1 MANAIGGFTPMMRQY
16 LETKAQYEDC
26 ILFYR
31 LGDFYEMFFEDA
43 VTVSRELELTLT
55 GKDCGQEER
64 APMCGV
70 PYHAATGY
78 INKLVESGYKVAICE
93 QTENPSEA
101 KGLVRREVVR
111 IVTPGTITD
120 ENAVEQ
126 TKNNFL
132 AAVKKQGGEMGIAF
146 LDYSTGEL
154 YCTDLEGDVMAGF
167 EAELA
172 RFSPSEIYLSGEAA
186 EDGTICKLAEDKY
199 SCYISKGEE
208 EDFELA
214 SSKQVIKNQF
224 GKSAADLGLPEN
236 GMCICAVGGAISYII
251 KTQKTTIDH
260 INYVEYYRANQYMD
274 IDVSSRRNL
283 EITESMRGRGKKG
296 SLLSVMDKTSTAM
309 GARMLRYWLEHPLLN
324 PVSINNRLSGVEELF
339 GSMEMRDELCSVL
352 SRVRDLERL
361 NAKVVSGSANA
372 KEVLAIGHSAM
383 ELPQLGTLLSRC
395 RSKILVSLASKLDTL
410 DDIAMLVDMAIKPD
424 AGPTI
429 KDGDIIK
436 DGFNETLDSYRKAEK
451 NGKSWIAE
459 VEAEEREKT
468 GIKNLKVGYN
478 RVFGY
483 YIEISN
489 SNKDKVPDY
498 YIRKQTLTNGERFIT
513 PRLKEIEVL
522 IIDAQDK
529 KVQLEY
535 DLFCQVR
542 KKVAE
547 ANERIKISAR
557 VVSTLDCLNSFA
569 CVAVKNNY
577 TKPVVDESGVIDIKD
592 GRHPV
597 VESISN
603 TMFVPNDTL
612 LNNSGERLSIITG
625 PNMAGKSTYMRQVA
639 VITLMAQVGS
649 FVPASSAH
657 IGIVDRIFT
666 RVGASDDLSAGQST
680 FMVEMSEV
688 ANILKNA
695 TKRSLIIYDEI
706 GRGTST
712 YDGLAIAWAV
722 LEYTADPKKCGAKTL
737 FATHYHELTSLDKTL
752 PGVANY
758 STAVKKRGDDII
770 FLRKIT
776 KGSAD
781 RSYGVEVALLA
792 GVPESVIRRA
802 KEILNGIEQ
811 ENGQIVVK
819 PSVVLSSNAP
829 VSGQMSL
836 MSAASPVEEKLKE
849 LDINTITPIEAMGIL
864 YDLKKMV

>member
-1 MANAIGGFTPMMRQY
+1 MAKAIGEFTPMMRQY

-78 INKLVESGYKVAICE
+78 INKLVENGYKVAICE
-93 QTENPSEA
+93 QTENPATA

-132 AAVKKQGGEMGIAF
+132 ASVIKQDGKMGIAF

-154 YCTDLEGDVMAGF
+154 YCTDIEGDVMAGF

-172 RFSPSEIYLSGEAA
+172 RFSPSEIYLSTSAS
-186 EDGTICKLAEDKY
+186 EDGVICKLAEDKY
-199 SCYISKGEE
+199 GCYVSKGDE
-208 EDFELA
+208 EDFEIPSA
-214 SSKQVIKNQF
+214 EQVIENQF
-224 GKSAADLGLPEN
+224 RKSAVDLGLPEN
-236 GMCICAVGGAISYII
+236 GLCICAVGAAISYII

-260 INYVEYYRANQYMD
+260 INYVEYYRTNQYMD

-296 SLLSVMDKTSTAM
+296 SLLSVVDKTSTAM

-324 PVSINNRLSGVEELF
+324 PVSINNRLTGVEELF
-339 GSMEMRDELCSVL
+339 SSMEMRDELCDVL
-352 SRVRDLERL
+352 GRVRDLERL

-383 ELPQLGTLLSRC
+383 ELPALGNLLARC

-424 AGPTI
+424 AGNTI

-436 DGFNETLDSYRKAEK
+436 DGFNETLDSYRAAEK

-489 SNKDKVPDY
+489 SNKDKVPEY
-498 YIRKQTLTNGERFIT
+498 YIRKQTLTNGERYIT

-542 KKVAE
+542 QKVSE
-547 ANERIKISAR
+547 ANERIKQSAR
-557 VVSTLDCLNSFA
+557 VVSTLDCLNSLA
-569 CVAVKNNY
+569 CVAAKNNY
-577 TKPVVDESGVIDIKD
+577 SKPIVDESGVIEIKD

-597 VESISN
+597 VENISN
-603 TMFVPNDTL
+603 TMFVPNDTV

-639 VITLMAQVGS
+639 VITLMAQIGS
-649 FVPASSAH
+649 FVPAASAH

-752 PGVANY
+752 PGVVNY

-811 ENGQIVVK
+811 ENGQVVVK
-819 PSVVLSSNAP
+819 PSVVSSAKAP
-829 VSGQMSL
+829 IQGQMSL
-836 MSAASPVEEKLKE
+836 VSELSPVEEKLKE

-864 YDLKKMV
+864 YDLKKLL

>member
-1 MANAIGGFTPMMRQY
+1 MAKAVGEFTPMMRQY

-43 VTVSRELELTLT
+43 ITVSRELELTLT

-78 INKLVESGYKVAICE
+78 ITKLVENGYKVAICE
-93 QTENPSEA
+93 QTEDPATA

-120 ENAVEQ
+120 ENAVDM

-132 AAVKKQGGEMGIAF
+132 AAVNKQENGLGIAF

-154 YCTDLEGDVMAGF
+154 YCTDIDSDIYQSF

-172 RFSPSEIYLSGEAA
+172 RFSPSEIYFSPEAGA
-186 EDGTICKLAEDKY
+186 DMHLVKTAEDKY
-199 SCYISKGEE
+199 GCYVSMGEE
-208 EDFELA
+208 EEFELA
-214 SSKQVIKNQF
+214 SAAEVVKKQF
-224 GKSAADLGLPEN
+224 GKEAHVLGMKKDGL
-236 GMCICAVGGAISYII
+236 CITAVGAAISYII
-251 KTQKTTIDH
+251 KTQKTTINH
-260 INYVEYYRANQYMD
+260 INHVEYYLIEQFMD
-274 IDVSSRRNL
+274 MDVSSRRNL
-283 EITESMRGRGKKG
+283 EITETMRGRSKKG
-296 SLLSVMDKTSTAM
+296 SLLWVMDKTSTAM

-324 PVSINNRLSGVEELF
+324 PVAINNRLMGVEELY
-339 GSMEMRDELCSVL
+339 GSMEMRDELCDIL

-361 NAKVVSGSANA
+361 NAKVVCGSANA
-372 KEVLAIGHSAM
+372 KEVQAIGHSAM
-383 ELPQLGTLLSRC
+383 ELPGLAQLLSRC
-395 RSKILVSLASKLDTL
+395 RSKVLVSLAAKLDTL
-410 DDIAMLVDMAIKPD
+410 EDIAMLVDMAITDSP
-424 AGPTI
+424 GVTI
-429 KDGDIIK
+429 KEGDIIK
-436 DGFNETLDSYRKAEK
+436 DGFNETLDSYRAAEK
-451 NGKSWIAE
+451 NGKGWIAE

-489 SNKDKVPDY
+489 SNKDKVPEY
-498 YIRKQTLTNGERFIT
+498 YIRKQTLTNGERYIT

-535 DLFCQVR
+535 ELFCQVR

-547 ANERIKISAR
+547 AGERIQTTAR
-557 VVSTLDCLNSFA
+557 VISTLDCLNSLA
-569 CVAVKNNY
+569 LVAAKNNY
-577 TKPVVDESGVIDIKD
+577 TRPVVDDSGVIEIKD

-597 VESISN
+597 VEKLTSS
-603 TMFVPNDTL
+603 MFVPNDTSL
-612 LNNSGERLSIITG
+612 DEKKERLSIITG

-657 IGIVDRIFT
+657 IGIVDQIFT

-688 ANILKNA
+688 ANILRNA

-722 LEYTADPKKCGAKTL
+722 LEYTADRKKCGAKTL
-737 FATHYHELTSLDKTL
+737 FATHYHELTSLEEALD
-752 PGVANY
+752 GVVNY

-792 GVPESVIRRA
+792 GVPETVIRRA
-802 KEILNGIEQ
+802 KEILSGIEQ
-811 ENGQIVVK
+811 ENGQVTVK
-819 PSVVLSSNAP
+819 PSVAQKQSGVE
-829 VSGQMSL
+829 GQMSL
-836 MSAASPVEEKLKE
+836 MSSVSPVEERLAE
-849 LDINTITPIEAMGIL
+849 IDINTITPIEAMGIL
-864 YDLKKMV
+864 YDLKKLL